1 MEKEADWSEL
11 PQELLNLISQRIDNE
26 IDLIRFRSICTKW
39 RSFSIPNHHRD
50 ILTIKFPLNIDSIT
64 NKTQFCDLSK
74 HSFFLIK
81 PPPQTLIHPWL
92 TKITQNST
100 GKIKRYLPLRR
111 HSSPSPS
118 PVFDFNNFSLIHL
131 VTNFVY
137 SRHNTEYALYG
148 KVKPAKVVAATS
160 YGNKPIIVASFN
172 CTGEEQLVV
181 FKYGDENWKV
191 IPEIS
196 VYFGDICVFKGQ
208 CYVVDKTGQTVTV
221 GPGDSTVQL
230 VAESLLAG
238 EDIKFLVERKGD
250 LLLADVYDREIN
262 EEADDYDY
270 DYDRGRIDMFK
281 LNEKEKKWMK
291 LATLGDR
298 VLFLGSLCSFSASA
312 SDLCVPKGNCV
323 IIMDDIFTCEPS
335 LGYFFDLDDGRP
347 LPLFD
352 YPEYSKLFWPPPKWM
367 V

>member
-1 MEKEADWSEL
+1 MEEEADWSEL
-11 PQELLNLISQRIDNE
+11 PQELLNLISQQFDNE
-26 IDLIRFRSICTKW
+26 IDLIRFRSICTNW
-39 RSFSIPNHHRD
+39 HSSSIPNHHRN
-50 ILTIKFPLNIDSIT
+50 ILTIKFPLYIDSIT
-64 NKTQFCDLSK
+64 NKTPFSDLSK
-74 HSFFLIK
+74 HGFFIIK
-81 PPPQTLIHPWL
+81 SPPQSLIHPWL

-100 GKIKRYLPLRR
+100 GKIKHYLPFRR

-131 VTNFVY
+131 VTNFIY

-148 KVKPAKVVAATS
+148 CVKPAKVVAATS

-172 CTGEEQLVV
+172 CKGEEQLVV
-181 FKYGDENWKV
+181 FKCGDENWKF
-191 IPEIS
+191 IPEMS
-196 VYFGDICVFKGQ
+196 VYFGDIRAFKGQ

-221 GPGDSTVQL
+221 GPDDSTVQL

-238 EDIKFLVERKGD
+238 GDIKFLVESKGD
-250 LLLADVYDREIN
+250 LLLADVYNRDI
-262 EEADDYDY
+262 DDYDY
-270 DYDRGRIDMFK
+270 DRARIGRIDMFK
-281 LNEKEKKWMK
+281 LNEKEKKWVK
-291 LATLGDR
+291 LANLGDR

-312 SDLCVPKGNCV
+312 LDLCVPKGNCV
-323 IIMDDIFTCEPS
+323 IIMDDIFTCDPS
-335 LGYFFDLDDGRP
+335 MGYFLDLDDGRP